1 MVWGV
6 LGVGVTVVVQ
16 NVGVGLTSVSHAS
29 MMVGS
34 MPVLVAVIAAVWHR
48 HRLPAQAWAG
58 LAISLV
64 GVAVVAGGGGGQS
77 SMIGDALVLF
87 SLAISAAMTVAQV
100 DMLRGRD
107 PMAVT
112 AVQFMAAAAGA
123 LPIALLTEGA
133 PAAPSSAGPMLGVL
147 GLTVVGTM
155 LPWVFFA
162 FGQARVPAAV
172 AGSFLNI
179 EPLVGAVLGAAFF
192 GDAVGLAQIGAGLAI
207 LAGVALST
215 LAAVAPARETAP
227 STQPNPTPGPTPDPT
242 PELARSGSAAYV
254 AGRARTR
261 AGRSTTSRP
270 TPSSSSA
277 GAPRPDGHGRDPHV
291 LSRARTSPGR
301 ERADEGHDLG
311 RQPPRLL
318 HADHVRD
325 VVPDDRP
332 GPRRVRGQMPG
343 GRSDLGEVERAGD
356 REHRAGELGETL
368 GSRRVQ
374 PDLPADDPVGR
385 G

>member
-1 MVWGV
+1 MQRSNTTAIASLTAAGVLWGSSMALSKLSLEWLQPGWLTVVRFGLAALLLAFPARAHLRAAFTPAILLWGV

-48 HRLPAQAWAG
+48 HRLTPQAWAG

-77 SMIGDALVLF
+77 SLVGDGLVLF

-133 PAAPSSAGPMLGVL
+133 PSAPSALGPMLGVL

-179 EPLVGAVLGAAFF
+179 EPLVGAMLGAAFF
-192 GDAVGLAQIGAGLAI
+192 GDTIGLAQIGAGLAI

-215 LAAVAPARETAP
+215 LAAVSPARPDST
-227 STQPNPTPGPTPDPT
+227 TQPAGPDAGSRAATHGCSRCPTARGPS
-242 PELARSGSAAYV
+242 R
-254 AGRARTR
+254 
-261 AGRSTTSRP
+261 TSRP
-270 TPSSSSA
+270 MRLILDRW
-277 GAPRPDGHGRDPHV
+277 GA
-291 LSRARTSPGR
+291 A
-301 ERADEGHDLG
+301 A
-311 RQPPRLL
+311 
-318 HADHVRD
+318 
-325 VVPDDRP
+325 
-332 GPRRVRGQMPG
+332 
-343 GRSDLGEVERAGD
+343 
-356 REHRAGELGETL
+356 
-368 GSRRVQ
+368 
-374 PDLPADDPVGR
+374 
-385 G
+385 

>member
-1 MVWGV
+1 MKRSNSTAIAALTAAGVLWGSSMALSKLSLEWLEPGWLTV
-6 LGVGVTVVVQ
+6 VRFGLAALLLAFPARAHLRAAVTPAIVLWGILGVGVTVVVQ

-48 HRLPAQAWAG
+48 HRLVPQAWTG
-58 LAISLV
+58 LVVSLV
-64 GVAVVAGGGGGQS
+64 GVAVVAGGGGGRS
-77 SMIGDALVLF
+77 SIVGDALVLF

-123 LPIALLTEGA
+123 LPIALITEGA
-133 PAAPSSAGPMLGVL
+133 PTAPSAAAPMLGVL

-179 EPLVGAVLGAAFF
+179 EPLVGAMLGAVFF

-207 LAGVALST
+207 LSGVALST
-215 LAAVAPARETAP
+215 LAAVAR
-227 STQPNPTPGPTPDPT
+227 QPQESSASRPEPTPDP
-242 PELARSGSAAYV
+242 
-254 AGRARTR
+254 
-261 AGRSTTSRP
+261 
-270 TPSSSSA
+270 
-277 GAPRPDGHGRDPHV
+277 APRRT
-291 LSRARTSPGR
+291 LRA
-301 ERADEGHDLG
+301 
-311 RQPPRLL
+311 
-318 HADHVRD
+318 V
-325 VVPDDRP
+325 
-332 GPRRVRGQMPG
+332 
-343 GRSDLGEVERAGD
+343 
-356 REHRAGELGETL
+356 
-368 GSRRVQ
+368 
-374 PDLPADDPVGR
+374 PDLPWTIDDASADALILERWGAAA
-385 G
+385 

>member
-1 MVWGV
+1 VKRSNTTAIAALTAAGLLWGSSMALSKLSLEWLQPGWLTVIRFGLAALLLAFPARADLRAAFTPAILVWGV
-6 LGVGVTVVVQ
+6 LGVGVAVVVQ

-34 MPVLVAVIAAVWHR
+34 MPVLVALIAAVWHR
-48 HRLPAQAWAG
+48 HRLTPQAWIG
-58 LAISLV
+58 LVVSLI
-64 GVAVVAGGGGGQS
+64 GVLVVAGGGGGDS
-77 SMIGDALVLF
+77 SLVGDGLVLF
-87 SLAISAAMTVAQV
+87 SLAVSAAMTVAQV

-133 PAAPSSAGPMLGVL
+133 PAAPSAAGPMLGVL

-215 LAAVAPARETAP
+215 LAAV
-227 STQPNPTPGPTPDPT
+227 TPDEAQATTTEPDPT
-242 PELARSGSAAYV
+242 PS
-254 AGRARTR
+254 
-261 AGRSTTSRP
+261 
-270 TPSSSSA
+270 
-277 GAPRPDGHGRDPHV
+277 
-291 LSRARTSPGR
+291 
-301 ERADEGHDLG
+301 
-311 RQPPRLL
+311 
-318 HADHVRD
+318 
-325 VVPDDRP
+325 
-332 GPRRVRGQMPG
+332 PRRT
-343 GRSDLGEVERAGD
+343 LRA
-356 REHRAGELGETL
+356 
-368 GSRRVQ
+368 V
-374 PDLPADDPVGR
+374 PDLPWTFEDESADALVLERWGAAA
-385 G
+385 